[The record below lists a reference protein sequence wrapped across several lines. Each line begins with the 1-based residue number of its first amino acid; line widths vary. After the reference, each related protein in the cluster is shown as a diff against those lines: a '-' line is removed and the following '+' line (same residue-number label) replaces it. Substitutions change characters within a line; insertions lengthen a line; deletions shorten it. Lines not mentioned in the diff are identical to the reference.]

1 MNSVRSCNQFE
12 NKRFNHQIAGI
23 WGFKKLILWQ
33 RLNPFVCLL
42 LFEIESLRCIWSYK
56 VHYTHFIFKI
66 PILHLILYHKQGF
79 SLNINKP
86 QIFKIKLDQVYL
98 NIKDMLLTCSGPKVA
113 SSHTKNNENFANY
126 FVVTSANKSF
136 KVVKKKLEIKL
147 KVKPL
152 LYLKV
157 YPVKD

>member
-23 WGFKKLILWQ
+23 WGLKKLILWQ

-66 PILHLILYHKQGF
+66 PILHLILYHKQGL
-79 SLNINKP
+79 SLNINKT
-86 QIFKIKLDQVYL
+86 QILKIKFDQVYL
-98 NIKDMLLTCSGPKVA
+98 KIKDMLLTCSGPKVA
-113 SSHTKNNENFANY
+113 SSHTKTMRILPT
-126 FVVTSANKSF
+126 TSFLLRLIRALKLLKKS
-136 KVVKKKLEIKL
+136 
-147 KVKPL
+147 
-152 LYLKV
+152 
-157 YPVKD
+157 